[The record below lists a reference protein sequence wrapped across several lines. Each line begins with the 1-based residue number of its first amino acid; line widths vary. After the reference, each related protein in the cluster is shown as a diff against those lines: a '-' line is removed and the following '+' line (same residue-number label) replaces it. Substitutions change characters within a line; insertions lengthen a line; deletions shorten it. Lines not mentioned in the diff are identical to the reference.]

1 MDGVLPIRLVTHL
14 PDGTAIHHQHDL
26 AGRLTYSRY
35 PDGTWEAWEY
45 DRAGRPCKA
54 SNEHGETVFERDALG
69 RIIREIQGGHAIEH
83 GYDGRSRLTRTLS
96 DLGAD
101 IAHGYGDAGLP
112 ESVRAIVQGMPHPWE
127 ARLQRDRLGRET
139 LRTMTGGVDCAM
151 QYDGVGRPLRQGVSR
166 DGQSLYD
173 RDYHWDDGFLLSHV
187 HDAISGRLVRYLY
200 DDLDSL
206 AEAEYGDGARQ
217 WRNPDIMGNV
227 YDSPDRTDRAYA
239 RGGQLREDRRWRY
252 HYDAQGNLVLKT
264 MRKIPPVAETP
275 QGNRKGISGLF
286 ANGNTSKERREQE
299 EHLAWHPGDYAYTW
313 LPNGMLGSVTRP
325 DGKVVMFKYDALGR
339 RMEKTFNGRV
349 HRYLWDGDVILHE
362 WEYDESERPQQIVAE
377 NGEMS
382 FDRPEPTDNLITWV
396 YDPDSYVPTA
406 KLVGG
411 KRYSI
416 VSDYIGRP
424 VQAYGERGTV
434 VWQADYDIYGNLLN
448 LKGDRGFVPFRQLGQ
463 YEDGETGLYYNR
475 FRYYDPSTG
484 GYISQDP
491 IRLVGNNPTLYA
503 FVKDVNMEVDV
514 FGLDC
519 KINKA
524 QGDAGRDALINRLQ
538 ESKRFDV
545 LGTEVRINTPNTPHY
560 RVADIVVFD

>member
-1 MDGVLPIRLVTHL
+1 M
-14 PDGTAIHHQHDL
+14 
-26 AGRLTYSRY
+26 
-35 PDGTWEAWEY
+35 
-45 DRAGRPCKA
+45 
-54 SNEHGETVFERDALG
+54 
-69 RIIREIQGGHAIEH
+69 
-83 GYDGRSRLTRTLS
+83 S

-101 IAHGYGDAGLP
+101 IAHGYGDARLP

-127 ARLQRDRLGRET
+127 ARLQHDRLGRET

-151 QYDGVGRPLRQGVSR
+151 QYDGVGRPLRKSVSR
-166 DGQSLYD
+166 GGHSLYD
-173 RDYHWDDGFLLSHV
+173 RGYHWDDGLLLSHV
-187 HDAISGRLVRYLY
+187 RDGISGRLVRYLY
-200 DDLDSL
+200 DDFDSL

-252 HYDAQGNLVLKT
+252 HYNRQGNLVLKT
-264 MRKIPPVAETP
+264 RRKIPPVAETV
-275 QGNRKGISGLF
+275 QGNRKGIFGLF
-286 ANGNTSKERREQE
+286 SGGNVSKERREQE
-299 EHLAWHPGDYAYTW
+299 EQLAWHPGDYAYTW

-325 DGKVVMFKYDALGR
+325 DGNVVMFKYDALGR
-339 RMEKTFNGRV
+339 RTEKTFNGRV

-382 FDRPEPTDNLITWV
+382 FDKPEPTNDLITWV

-424 VQAYGERGTV
+424 VQAYDERGTL

-463 YEDGETGLYYNR
+463 YEDG
-475 FRYYDPSTG
+475 
-484 GYISQDP
+484 
-491 IRLVGNNPTLYA
+491 GNW
-503 FVKDVNMEVDV
+503 VV
-514 FGLDC
+514 
-519 KINKA
+519 
-524 QGDAGRDALINRLQ
+524 LQ
-538 ESKRFDV
+538 SVQV
-545 LGTEVRINTPNTPHY
+545 L
-560 RVADIVVFD
+560 